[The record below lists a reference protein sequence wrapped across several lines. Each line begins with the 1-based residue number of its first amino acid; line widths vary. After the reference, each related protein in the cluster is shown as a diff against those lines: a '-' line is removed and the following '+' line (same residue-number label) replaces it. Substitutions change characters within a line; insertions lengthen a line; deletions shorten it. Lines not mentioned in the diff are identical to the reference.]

1 MRAGEID
8 TTGRVK
14 GRPLWIYTPGAD
26 ANKVLEHD
34 HIERLVYLGPAA
46 VAILQPLL
54 ATLKPAD
61 FVFSAARA
69 EASRRASLAK
79 SPERLG
85 RRRRRAP
92 RRKPGAHYTPASYR
106 RAIERICDDL
116 GIDRWTPGQL
126 RHAAATRIAAEADV
140 DTARLLLGHT
150 DIRTTLRYL
159 DRLSGKAARA
169 AARLA

>member
-1 MRAGEID
+1 MRAGEVD

-14 GRPLWIYTPGAD
+14 GKPLWVYTPGAD

-34 HIERLVYLGPAA
+34 HIDRVIYLGPAA

-54 ATLKPAD
+54 ATLGPTD

-69 EASRRASLAK
+69 EAARRASLAT
-79 SPERLG
+79 SPERIG
-85 RRRRRAP
+85 RRRRRSP
-92 RRKPGAHYTPASYR
+92 RRKPGSHYTPASYR
-106 RAIERICDDL
+106 RAIERLCDDL
-116 GIDRWTPGQL
+116 HIDRWTPGQL
-126 RHAAATRIAAEADV
+126 RHAAATRIAAESDV

-159 DRLSGKAARA
+159 DRLSGKAAKA